1 MAKSIPVSY
10 ERAVELREMARQVAA
25 ETGDWRAVAQELF
38 DTFDDWAVTTETPE
52 RVIFRKFPHNGE
64 VIALFP
70 DQYNERNG
78 NIGSYMHN
86 GQHAETAPDF
96 GDTKPCESWA
106 DYGALY
112 RELQDD
118 AGYRNLRIVKRFG
131 KLGK

>member
-1 MAKSIPVSY
+1 MAKLIKLDNQTIN
-10 ERAVELREMARQVAA
+10 ELLESLKLVAGQS
-25 ETGDWRAVAQELF
+25 GDWRGVLDGAI
-38 DTFDDWAVTTETPE
+38 DTVESWAEATDVPE

-96 GDTKPCESWA
+96 GDTKPAEA
-106 DYGALY
+106 HEYYHLQQ
-112 RELQDD
+112 ELIRQ
-118 AGYRNLRIVKRFG
+118 GYHNLRIVKRFG